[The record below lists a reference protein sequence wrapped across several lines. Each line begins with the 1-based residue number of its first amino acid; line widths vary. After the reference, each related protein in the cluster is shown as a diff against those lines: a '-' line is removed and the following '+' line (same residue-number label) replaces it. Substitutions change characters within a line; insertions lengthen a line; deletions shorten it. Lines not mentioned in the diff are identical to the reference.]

1 VASFRHYKKGVVGKK
16 LLAVLVIICHG
27 YNTFF
32 DFNNMGTPNI
42 CFLSFGARWHLAGV
56 LARSLIIWLAVVF
69 CNIPATI
76 FARIIRIQRF
86 VFFYDL
92 VLLAL
97 RTATL
102 VLGGM
107 YLKVTQ
113 TVMVFAIVGAAMNI
127 FLIYF
132 VGRKVAKKEGRI
144 DLLSLKIYYFHK
156 ATDPQIFLRSLPQL
170 NAPYCLMKECI

>member
-1 VASFRHYKKGVVGKK
+1 MGLVLTALRQVLFQKACEYQNEGKGIY
-16 LLAVLVIICHG
+16 LLYIRTVLVLFAMAIIPSLILIIWAPQI
-27 YNTFF
+27 FAF
-32 DFNNMGTPNI
+32 I
-42 CFLSFGARWHLAGV
+42 FGARWHLAGV

-69 CNIPATI
+69 CNLPATI

-144 DLLSLKIYYFHK
+144 DLLSLKDI
-156 ATDPQIFLRSLPQL
+156 LP
-170 NAPYCLMKECI
+170 